1 MGGVLLGAPIKGQ
14 EIARKAGGGLYNSRA
29 LEALFCVI
37 LSRCVTFLFKMDGW
51 GWGGRMPPPPS
62 PVTQTH
68 THTH

>member
-51 GWGGRMPPPPS
+51 GWGDVCPLPLHPLHK
-62 PVTQTH
+62 H